1 MRPVP
6 EKKEKSESSKPVTI
20 VIAFDPS
27 KVPTD
32 ETYQVDG
39 TIDLIEIDNGCRF
52 VILAESPGLNENR
65 AAEVFAQW
73 LEAKAKDVR
82 RAAAERRHIEILG
95 RLSGAGGAE
104 QVYATV

>member
-1 MRPVP
+1 MP
-6 EKKEKSESSKPVTI
+6 EKKEKSESGKPVTV

-32 ETYQVDG
+32 DTYQAAG
-39 TIDLIEIDNGCRF
+39 TIDLIEIDSGCRF

-82 RAAAERRHIEILG
+82 RAAAERRHIEILE
-95 RLSGAGGAE
+95 RLSEAGMAE
-104 QVYATV
+104 RVYATV